1 MIEIKDLTFTYP
13 GADKANLNNI
23 NLSIEGGD
31 FLAIIGNN
39 GCGKSTLC
47 KTLNG
52 LIPHFIAGDMLGSV
66 EIDGV
71 DTKTVE
77 VGHIAQKVGYVYQDF
92 ENQIVRP
99 TVLDDASFACLNYAF
114 EDYKER
120 GKRALN
126 LCGLEH
132 KVNDYIWQLSGGQKH
147 LLALAGVT
155 ALSPEVLILD
165 EPIAQLD
172 PAHARQIYDV
182 LKDLNEKHGKTIIV
196 IEHHT
201 EFIADYC
208 KNVVLMKE
216 GRVVWKRRAKEAL
229 QRVEEL
235 QESNIFPPQI
245 TVAADLL
252 KKKGIAKAKELPTT
266 IDEGVK
272 FFGNL
277 KFNPYDEIV
286 VTKEEVM
293 NECIKKLHNH
303 VGTEKL
309 LNHAGTDEKYNN
321 AGINEIYNNEGNGEV
336 HNNVDTIGVYNNAST
351 IGSHNNT
358 STNELI
364 DKNTSI
370 SFQNVSVEYQAVKG
384 AAVSVMKDLSLKIH
398 RGDKIALIGSNGAG
412 KSTLMKLII
421 GLLKP
426 SSGKITVEGRETRAI
441 PAEELSRIVSL
452 VYQNPEEMFIKDSIR
467 ADIEYAMK
475 VRDIADYEQKT
486 KELLERFHL
495 TNIKDRDG
503 RLLSGGQMRRASLA
517 IGIALNPSILLLD
530 EPTANLDIATRKE
543 IIKTLNDMRDITET
557 VMIATHDMQLVCD
570 WADRIIVLCQGNVID
585 DGTRNQVFKNPVVSQ
600 RVGIRPPEIYCMG
613 QKLHKEAQ
621 CYTVEEFCNHFIG
634 GDNDK

>member
-23 NLSIEGGD
+23 NLSIERGD

-77 VGHIAQKVGYVYQDF
+77 VGYIAQKVGYVYQNF

-252 KKKGIAKAKELPTT
+252 KKKGIAEDKELPTT
-266 IDEGVK
+266 IDEGVE

-277 KFNPYDEIV
+277 KFYPYDEIV
-286 VTKEEVM
+286 VTKEEVT
-293 NECIKKLHNH
+293 NECIINLHDY
-303 VGTEKL
+303 VGINGL
-309 LNHAGTDEKYNN
+309 YNHAGIDETYNN
-321 AGINEIYNNEGNGEV
+321 IGI
-336 HNNVDTIGVYNNAST
+336 
-351 IGSHNNT
+351 
-358 STNELI
+358 NELI

-398 RGDKIALIGSNGAG
+398 RGEKIALIGSNGAG

-452 VYQNPEEMFIKDSIR
+452 VYQNPEEMFIKDSIC

-475 VRDIADYEQKT
+475 VRDVADYEQKT